1 MNIQLKAG
9 TPTALV
15 ADALVVGLFEEA
27 PLGSDLKAIDAGTG
41 GQLSALLS
49 LGDFKATLNETYT
62 LYRAGKGKRLILVGL
77 GKESEL
83 TQDKVRQ
90 AAAAGAKAARELKAK
105 RVVLAGFTYPGDREL
120 VQALVEGVELGLY
133 QYGEMRGPLTKDEAA
148 SPVEHLT
155 VVLPKVTKE
164 AEAGLDAG
172 VAVSEAVNWVRDL
185 VNRPANYMM
194 TRDMVREAQAMA
206 GPRDLIVKVLGKK
219 ELEAQ
224 GFGCLLGVNQGSTE
238 PPAFII
244 VEYWGGKKTDRPYAL
259 VGKGLTFDTGGVC
272 IKPGEG
278 MEEMK
283 SDMAGAATV
292 LGVLRVLSDLKVP
305 VNAVGF
311 LSVTDNAP
319 SGSAYKP
326 GDILTSY
333 NGLTVEVLDTDA
345 EGRVV
350 LSDAL
355 AYADRNYDPVA
366 TIDLATLTGSIIVAL
381 GGLVTGLFSNDQ
393 DLSDRLMRSSERT
406 AEKLWPMPT
415 WEVYAEQIES
425 DIADLRNIGKSRGD
439 AIHAAKFLEKFAGKR
454 PWAHLDIAGP
464 SWIDHDR
471 AYETPGGTGHGVRL
485 LVDLLQNTK

>member
-15 ADALVVGLFEEA
+15 ADALVVGLFEET
-27 PLGSDLKAIDAGTG
+27 PLSAELAAIDQAAG
-41 GQLSALLS
+41 GQVSAVLA
-49 LGDFKATLNETYT
+49 LGDFKPSLNETYT
-62 LYRAGKGKRLILVGL
+62 LYGAGKAKRVILVGL
-77 GKESEL
+77 GKPSEL
-83 TQDKVRQ
+83 TLDKIRQ
-90 AAAAGAKAARELKAK
+90 AAATGAKAARELKAK
-105 RVVLAGFTYPGDREL
+105 RLVLAGFSHPGDREL

-133 QYGEMRGPLTKDEAA
+133 SYDEMRGPLTKEEAP

-155 VVLPKVTKE
+155 LVLPKVTKD
-164 AEAGLDAG
+164 AEAGLDLG
-172 VAVSEAVNWVRDL
+172 VATSEAVTWVRDL
-185 VNRPANYMM
+185 VNRPANFLMAS
-194 TRDMVREAQAMA
+194 DLVREAREMA

-224 GFGCLLGVNQGSTE
+224 GFGCLLAVNKGSTE

-244 VEYWGGKKTDRPYAL
+244 IEYWGGKKKDKPYAL
-259 VGKGLTFDTGGVC
+259 VGKGITFDTGGVC
-272 IKPGEG
+272 IKPASG

-292 LGVLRVLSDLKVP
+292 LGVMRALADLKAP
-305 VNAVGF
+305 VNVVGF
-311 LSVTDNAP
+311 LSVTDNKP

-326 GDILTSY
+326 GDILKSY

-345 EGRVV
+345 EGRIV

-355 AYADRNYDPVA
+355 GYADKNYDPVA

-393 DLSDRLMRSSERT
+393 ELSDRLMESSART
-406 AEKLWPMPT
+406 GEKVWPMPT
-415 WEVYAEQIES
+415 WDVYDEQIES
-425 DIADLRNIGKSRGD
+425 DIADWRNIGRSRGD
-439 AIHAAKFLEKFAGKR
+439 AIHAAKFLQKFAGKR

-471 AYETPGGTGHGVRL
+471 AYEAKGGTGHGVRL
-485 LVDLLQNTK
+485 LVDLLTR